1 MAVTNPDPPHLRAFR
16 HQVDEELGKID
27 PQIRQFN
34 PPR

>member
-27 PQIRQFN
+27 PQFRQFN
-34 PPR
+34 PLR